1 MKRFVRSGSAEL
13 CVEDS
18 QTVSD
23 AVVCLHA
30 GVTDRR
36 MWRPQLDAFAATRRM
51 VAFDRRGFGETRL
64 PPLPAREAFSH
75 VDDGIAVLDALNID
89 QAVLMGCSQG
99 GRIAIDIALAH
110 PQRLR
115 ALVLVACS
123 ISGAPNDAE
132 GPFSEVVNQRIADF
146 EAAEKRGDQAAMNE
160 LEAQFWLDGPEAPT
174 GRVGGELRELF
185 LAMNAI
191 PLASGSPGEAM
202 QPPDAWARLSE
213 IRVPVL
219 VVWGTL
225 DFTHIDARMREL
237 VQRMPDARAFV
248 MDDVAHLP
256 GLEAPQPFNRA
267 LAAFLEALP
276 TARARA

>member
-18 QTVSD
+18 QTGGD
-23 AVVCLHA
+23 PVVCLHA

-36 MWRPQLDAFAATRRM
+36 MWRPQFDALATTHRM

-64 PPLPAREAFSH
+64 PPLAAREAFSH
-75 VDDGIAVLDALNID
+75 VDDGIAVLDALGID

-99 GRIAIDIALAH
+99 GRIAIDIALAQ
-110 PQRLR
+110 PQRVR

-123 ISGAPNDAE
+123 ISGAPSDAD
-132 GPFSEVVNQRIADF
+132 GPFSPVVNQRIADF
-146 EAAEKRGDQAAMNE
+146 EAAEKRGDQALMNE
-160 LEAQFWLDGPEAPT
+160 LEAQFWLDGPEAPA
-174 GRVGGELRELF
+174 GRVGGGLRELF

-191 PLASGSPGEAM
+191 PLASGSPGEATP
-202 QPPDAWARLSE
+202 PPDAWSRLPE

-225 DFTHIDARMREL
+225 DFAHIATRMREL
-237 VQRMPDARAFV
+237 VQRLPDARAIV
-248 MDDVAHLP
+248 MEGVAHLP
-256 GLEAPQPFNRA
+256 GLEAPQPFDRA
-267 LAAFLEALP
+267 LTAFLEALP
-276 TARARA
+276 TAPARA